1 MQTITFTLLVCLL
14 FASST
19 RSAPSPAHHP
29 FERIIELINSSPG
42 STWKAGHNFDAS
54 VSEDVIADMCGSLPD
69 PKPLELRE
77 PHPEN
82 TVVPD
87 SFDARDDE
95 GPKGWGKLCP
105 SVKEVRDQGACGSCW
120 AFGAVEAMTDRFCIA
135 SNGEYH
141 PHISAEDLMTCC
153 GFECGFGCNG
163 GFPSGAWRYYEGDGI
178 VTGGQYASNK
188 GCQPYQVKSCSHH
201 VVGEKP
207 PCGATVSTPECKST
221 CREGYNTTYE
231 EDKKHGVSSY
241 SVHNNEE
248 QIKKEIF
255 THGPV
260 EGAFTVYADFPT
272 YKSGVY
278 QHVHGRMLGGH
289 AIRVL
294 GWGVENGVKYWIVAN
309 SWNPT
314 WGDQGFF
321 KILRGSNHCG
331 IESGIVAGLP
341 KTTN

>member
-1 MQTITFTLLVCLL
+1 MQTITFSLLVC
-14 FASST
+14 AMIACGT
-19 RSAPSPAHHP
+19 RSAPSARHP
-29 FERIIELINSSPG
+29 FEALIDVVNSSPH
-42 STWKAGHNFDAS
+42 STWKAGKNFDVD
-54 VSEDVIADMCGSLPD
+54 VSEEAVTNMCGVLPAD
-69 PKPLELRE
+69 PEPLKLRE

-82 TVVPD
+82 VAVPD
-87 SFDARDDE
+87 SFDARDDA
-95 GPKGWGKLCP
+95 GPKGWGKMCP
-105 SVKEVRDQGACGSCW
+105 SVKEVRDQGSCGSCW
-120 AFGAVEAMTDRFCIA
+120 AFGATEAMTDRVCIA
-135 SNGEYH
+135 SQGEH
-141 PHISAEDLMTCC
+141 QPHISAEDLLTCC
-153 GFECGFGCNG
+153 GFQCGFGCNG
-163 GFPSGAWRYYEGDGI
+163 GFPSGAWRYFQHTGL

-188 GCQPYQVKSCSHH
+188 GCRPYEIKSCSHH
-201 VVGEKP
+201 VKGEKP
-207 PCGATVSTPECKST
+207 PCGATVSTPECKES

-231 EDKKHGVSSY
+231 EDKVHGSSHY
-241 SVHNNEE
+241 SVENDEE

-278 QHVHGRMLGGH
+278 QHLSGKMLGGH

-294 GWGVENGVKYWIVAN
+294 GWGVENDVKYWIVAN

-331 IESGIVAGLP
+331 IEAGIVAGLP
-341 KTTN
+341 RLN